1 MSLSLSGFNFFDFA
15 SRLQRYSFPA
25 DLPPPSRSL
34 DAHFETTGSD
44 GNLETVNSAPS
55 NETQPTMSSSTTTTP
70 ESDVSDVAATLAER
84 GNRYGDF
91 VGHARVTQRLKA
103 VLEDELARRGKFLAP
118 DQQEA
123 LEMIFHKI
131 GRVVNGDPDYP
142 DSWHDIAGYAKL
154 VDDRLVKEQAK

>member
-1 MSLSLSGFNFFDFA
+1 MSLPSSDCEFPKQLSLFEVPYSEEGFGSGF
-15 SRLQRYSFPA
+15 
-25 DLPPPSRSL
+25 PSH

-44 GNLETVNSAPS
+44 GDFDLGSYGPS
-55 NETQPTMSSSTTTTP
+55 NETLPTVSSSITTTP
-70 ESDVSDVAATLAER
+70 ESDVAATLAER
-84 GNRYGDF
+84 GKRYGDF

-103 VLEDELARRGKFLAP
+103 VLADELAQRGKFLAP

-131 GRVVNGDPDYP
+131 GRVVNGDPDYD